1 MQGRIH
7 CIISNRYTV
16 RLDDGRE
23 VVCVA
28 MGKLRLGQSPIVGDI
43 VEVCQYDDQYGIESM
58 APRRN
63 MLIRPLIANVD
74 QALIVMSAA
83 NPEFSTTL
91 VDRLIF
97 LIAHQNIEPVLCI
110 TKTDLADPVQLRG
123 WVDEYKK
130 SGYRVIESTKKHK
143 NGELEE
149 LFANKITVLTGQS
162 GVGKSSL
169 LNLMDASFEI
179 KTQEI
184 SKALGRGKHTTRH
197 VELMPVKG
205 GWVADTPGFSSL
217 DFSQITK
224 AELEASVPD
233 FKEWRSKCK
242 FTDCLHDKE
251 PHSAVK
257 QGVADTAISAVRYE
271 HYMECLALCKG
282 KDVY

>member
-1 MQGRIH
+1 MLGRIH

-16 RLDDGRE
+16 KLEDDRE

-28 MGKLRLGQSPIVGDI
+28 MGKLRLTQSPIVGDL
-43 VEVCQYDDQYGIESM
+43 VEVCQYDDKYGIEAIHERS
-58 APRRN
+58 N

-97 LIAHQNIEPVLCI
+97 LIANQKIEPVLCI
-110 TKTDLADPVQLRG
+110 TKTDLVDPIQLQS
-123 WVDEYKK
+123 WVEEYRT
-130 SGYRVIESTKKHK
+130 SGYRVIESSKKHK
-143 NGELEE
+143 NSELED
-149 LFANKITVLTGQS
+149 LFADKITVLTGQS

-179 KTQEI
+179 RTQEI

-224 AELEASVPD
+224 AELEQSVPD
-233 FKEWRSKCK
+233 FRQLRESCK

-251 PHSAVK
+251 PHCAIK
-257 QGVADTAISAVRYE
+257 QGVQEQTISAVRYE
-271 HYMECLALCKG
+271 HYIECLALCKG